1 MNLYLFSITF
11 PLICVVFD
19 GIHHPSATVSRK
31 YTFIID
37 CIQKTILIIFFFFLS
52 VKSNFQSEIF
62 VAKVI
67 KSGQVMNFKFWDF
80 KNLKHLLVIN
90 SVVKIL
96 LRIIWE
102 TMIASNQFYS
112 FILKI
117 CASKHNWFCRWLNRN
132 KNTGLEVIKLSNKTV
147 ILGVKLKIEGAKVF
161 DTGVSHTDIWANGVP
176 VSQLL
181 CDN

>member
-112 FILKI
+112 L
-117 CASKHNWFCRWLNRN
+117 
-132 KNTGLEVIKLSNKTV
+132 
-147 ILGVKLKIEGAKVF
+147 
-161 DTGVSHTDIWANGVP
+161 
-176 VSQLL
+176 
-181 CDN
+181 